1 MIVEDSEVEIKK
13 FKMYAEKADSEAK
26 IVDLCKK
33 YLKHKGIDVDAGF
46 ADYFK
51 PKEPER
57 IYVGMTDIIKINAE
71 TVVDGVDRGVDR
83 SARQTSDQMMFARKS
98 VIDKIVYDVI
108 RNDMIKF
115 NTYEKMD
122 TWQTIVHGRLNVW
135 KDPTK

>member
-33 YLKHKGIDVDAGF
+33 YLKHKGIDTDAPLVNH
-46 ADYFK
+46 FK
-51 PKEPER
+51 PREPER

-71 TVVDGVDRGVDR
+71 TVFDGFDR
-83 SARQTSDQMMFARKS
+83 SFRQTSEDMMYARKNI
-98 VIDKIVYDVI
+98 VDQIVYDII
-108 RNDMIKF
+108 RNDLVKF

-122 TWQTIVHGRLNVW
+122 TRQTIVHGRLNVW

>member
-33 YLKHKGIDVDAGF
+33 YLKHKGIDTDATLVNH
-46 ADYFK
+46 FK
-51 PKEPER
+51 PREPER

-71 TVVDGVDRGVDR
+71 TVVDGVDR
-83 SARQTSDQMMFARKS
+83 SARQTSEDMMYARKS
-98 VIDKIVYDVI
+98 VIDKIVYDII
-108 RNDMIKF
+108 RNDLIKF
-115 NTYEKMD
+115 NMYEKMD

>member
-33 YLKHKGIDVDAGF
+33 YLKHKGIDTDAPLVNH
-46 ADYFK
+46 FK
-51 PKEPER
+51 PREPER

-71 TVVDGVDRGVDR
+71 TIVDGVDR
-83 SARQTSDQMMFARKS
+83 SARQTSEDMMYARKS
-98 VIDKIVYDVI
+98 VIDKIVYDII
-108 RNDMIKF
+108 RNDLIKF
-115 NTYEKMD
+115 NMYGKMD

>member
-26 IVDLCKK
+26 IIDLCKK
-33 YLKHKGIDVDAGF
+33 YLKHKGIDTDA
-46 ADYFK
+46 ALVNHFK
-51 PKEPER
+51 PREPER

-71 TVVDGVDRGVDR
+71 TIVDGVDR
-83 SARQTSDQMMFARKS
+83 SARQSSEEFMYARKS
-98 VIDKIVYDVI
+98 VIDKIVYDIV
-108 RNDMIKF
+108 RSDLIKF
-115 NTYEKMD
+115 NSYEKMD

>member
-33 YLKHKGIDVDAGF
+33 YLKHKGINTDSDFVNLF
-46 ADYFK
+46 R

-71 TVVDGVDRGVDR
+71 TVVDGVDR
-83 SARQTSDQMMFARKS
+83 SARQSGEEFMYARKS

-108 RNDMIKF
+108 RNDVIKF

-122 TWQTIVHGRLNVW
+122 TYQTIIHGRLNVW